1 LNVDHAQLRKIINTG
16 TKTRMHQLVIR
27 HWVGDGVTSYIKV
40 HVDVLLEWADY
51 FSLQIYDNVSYQA
64 RSCPY
69 ACQTL
74 NVDHAQLRKII
85 NTGTKTRHRKSNLRN
100 KGQYHLSSEK
110 HVMMI
115 INYYLVDFV
124 L

>member
-1 LNVDHAQLRKIINTG
+1 
-16 TKTRMHQLVIR
+16 MHQLVIR

-69 ACQTL
+69 AK
-74 NVDHAQLRKII
+74 NQLLAHHFGNKKCYAC
-85 NTGTKTRHRKSNLRN
+85 TKK
-100 KGQYHLSSEK
+100 
-110 HVMMI
+110 
-115 INYYLVDFV
+115 YYY
-124 L
+124 